1 MWTDFGRNSVST
13 YFWSFS
19 AVVAN
24 NTVPNVLSI
33 VGVTDLII
41 TATKDSSIAE
51 KIKAL
56 SWKIQSEGV
65 RI

>member
-1 MWTDFGRNSVST
+1 MCRLILDEIFK

-24 NTVPNVLSI
+24 NIVPNVFSP

-41 TATKDSSIAE
+41 TATKDCSIAE

-56 SWKIQSEGV
+56 SWKIQSKGV

>member
-1 MWTDFGRNSVST
+1 MCRLILDEIFK

-19 AVVAN
+19 AVVAY
-24 NTVPNVLSI
+24 NTVPNVLSLL
-33 VGVTDLII
+33 GVTDLII

>member
-1 MWTDFGRNSVST
+1 MCRLILDEIFK

-19 AVVAN
+19 AVFAN
-24 NTVPNVLSI
+24 NTVPNVLSLL
-33 VGVTDLII
+33 GVTDLII